1 MRPVLLLLAAAT
13 AASSQNGSNLYSLS
27 QERDLGQRFAK
38 SLVNALQAH
47 LDPRIEVVGT
57 SLLAHVRDTH
67 EFSFFAFDDSAAR
80 SGRPNE
86 PLAPEIFAFP
96 ADWRTL
102 RLEEAIALPGG
113 GIFVPR
119 TLMERAPAYDEL
131 AAIVAHAIGHV
142 VLRHPTQMATRIAL
156 LDNGRMPN
164 IAPNPVSGLMVYA
177 QAWEFAADRYAA
189 RLLKDSGFDPHA
201 LERYIAT
208 IPDPGLD
215 PRHKIF
221 LVHPPAEGRIVAIE
235 KAIADFR

>member
-1 MRPVLLLLAAAT
+1 MRSIVLLLTAAA
-13 AASSQNGSNLYSLS
+13 AASAQGSASQGVNFYSVA

-38 SLVNALQAH
+38 DLVNALQAH

-57 SLLAHVRDTH
+57 SLLAHVRDGH
-67 EFSFFAFDDSAAR
+67 EFSFFAFDTRA
-80 SGRPNE
+80 NE
-86 PLAPEIFAFP
+86 PLAAEIFAFP

-119 TLMERAPAYDEL
+119 ILMERAPAYDEL

-142 VLRHPTQMATRIAL
+142 VLRHPTQMATQIAL
-156 LDNGRMPN
+156 LDNGPMPN
-164 IAPNPVSGLMVYA
+164 IAPNPVSGLMEFA

-189 RLLKDSGFDPHA
+189 RLLKDTGFDPRA
-201 LERYIAT
+201 LERYIQSLPE
-208 IPDPGLD
+208 PDAGGRRPV
-215 PRHKIF
+215 F
-221 LVHPPAEGRIVAIE
+221 SAHPPPRPRIDAIE